1 MCWYPTECSQ
11 EPGSRAVAAC
21 APSGIVHR
29 AVRAALLAASL
40 LAGQS
45 GAVLAQ
51 SSTATSPGAVP
62 PIVRLVVPFSAGA
75 SNDVIARGL
84 APGLARRL
92 GTTVIVEN
100 RPGAAGALG
109 ANFVAKSPHDGS
121 VLLLTSST
129 LLTAAATQPSSPYD
143 PLTAFAPVAMV
154 ADGPML
160 LAVSAAMPARTPAE
174 VLAAAR
180 AKPGG
185 ITYGS
190 AGVGSLGQLATE
202 LMCSSSGVTMMHV
215 PYKGASGALVD
226 LAAGQ
231 IDVMISNYSS
241 LAMLIK
247 SGKVRPLAVTSRER
261 NPAFPDLPALAASVP
276 GYAADI
282 WVGVLAP
289 AGTPAPLVERLNR
302 EIAAVAASDDL
313 KATLAQ
319 DGAKPSSASAAA
331 FGERMKQDL
340 ALWKRIATERR
351 IVAE

>member
-1 MCWYPTECSQ
+1 MRWYRTTYFDIA
-11 EPGSRAVAAC
+11 GRLL
-21 APSGIVHR
+21 
-29 AVRAALLAASL
+29 AALLLVGAAGA
-40 LAGQS
+40 AG
-45 GAVLAQ
+45 AQ
-51 SSTATSPGAVP
+51 TSAPAAPDAVP
-62 PIVRLVVPFSAGA
+62 PLVRLVVPFTAGA

-84 APGLARRL
+84 AQGLARRL

-100 RPGAAGALG
+100 RPGAAGVVG
-109 ANFVAKSPHDGS
+109 SNFVAKSPHDGS

-129 LLTAAATQPSSPYD
+129 LLTAAATQPNSPYD

-160 LAVSAAMPARTPAE
+160 LAVSSAMPARTPAE

-180 AKPGG
+180 AKPGS

-190 AGVGSLGQLATE
+190 AGVGSLGQMATE
-202 LMCSSSGVTMMHV
+202 LMCVSSGVSMMHV
-215 PYKGASGALVD
+215 PYKGASNALID

-241 LAMLIK
+241 LATLIK
-247 SGKVRPLAVTSRER
+247 SGKVRPLAVTSHER
-261 NPAFPDLPALAASVP
+261 NPAFPDLPPLGASVP
-276 GYAADI
+276 GYVADI

-302 EIAAVAASDDL
+302 EIAAVATSDDL

-319 DGAKPSSASAAA
+319 DGARPSAASADV
-331 FGERMKQDL
+331 FGKRMKQEL
-340 ALWKRIATERR
+340 ALWKRIATERK